1 MIIIII
7 PIYYT
12 ILNNW
17 QVIRDR
23 KRDINLDYEPT
34 DSFGISKIKK

>member
-1 MIIIII
+1 MIIILI
-7 PIYYT
+7 PIYKM
-12 ILNNW
+12 LNNW

>member
-7 PIYYT
+7 LIYK